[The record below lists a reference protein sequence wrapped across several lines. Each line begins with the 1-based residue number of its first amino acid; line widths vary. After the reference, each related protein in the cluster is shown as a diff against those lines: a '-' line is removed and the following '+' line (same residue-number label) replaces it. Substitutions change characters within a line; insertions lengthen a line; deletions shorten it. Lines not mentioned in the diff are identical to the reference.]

1 MLDQSITID
10 ILSDE
15 LITELT
21 GKSDTFVIK
30 NLIKNEMPELTD
42 TDAAK
47 ICQLVKALT
56 TNRIEENVEIVST
69 LPVSFKVKT
78 RKTRPVLDELIKSAT
93 KSILL
98 TGYSIS
104 DHFEETLKLIN
115 EKSKQGIVVEMYVN
129 KYDTIRPILIN
140 IRHTNRSF
148 FKIYEYTGKV
158 DDKMAALHAK
168 TIIVDNK
175 KMLISSANLS
185 YHGLEGNIEIGVLI
199 SSEKK
204 ALQVYEIFNDLKRQ
218 KIFLLVDD
226 SGD

>member
-129 KYDTIRPILIN
+129 KYDTIRPVLSD
-140 IRHTNRSF
+140 IRHTNRNF
-148 FKIYEYTGKV
+148 LRIYEYTGKV